1 MSNSIALE
9 NLEIDK
15 ENFESY
21 MDFEIV
27 LTNKQWHDII
37 EDINNR
43 VSEKVDAVL
52 ETIAADVRAGY
63 YN

>member
-9 NLEIDK
+9 NFEIDK

-21 MDFEIV
+21 MDFEV
-27 LTNKQWHDII
+27 ELTNKQWHDII

-43 VSEKVDAVL
+43 VADLVEGVL
-52 ETIAADVRAGY
+52 KNIAADVKDGY
-63 YN
+63 YD

>member
-1 MSNSIALE
+1 MSNSVALE
-9 NLEIDK
+9 DFEIDK

-21 MDFEIV
+21 MDFEV
-27 LTNKQWHDII
+27 ELTNKQWHEIV

-43 VSEKVDAVL
+43 VSEKVDSVL
-52 ETIAADVRAGY
+52 AEIAKDVKAGY